1 MAAQDAARGAG
12 PVSGRGLDVVISS
25 GAGTAPTELAAFDAA
40 LQQAGVAHFD
50 LIRLS
55 SLIPPGSRINVP
67 QRWSALAG
75 AWGDRPYALNAEHR
89 VSAPGERA
97 CAGLGWVQNMETGA
111 AVLVEHH
118 DNESAVETQLKA
130 TLDDLA
136 ARRPGRCSGP
146 AWRIASAVCGIGP
159 LAAVVVAAMRVEP

>member
-1 MAAQDAARGAG
+1 
-12 PVSGRGLDVVISS
+12 VSGRGLDVVISS
-25 GAGTAPTELAAFDAA
+25 GAGTAPTELAALDAA
-40 LQQAGVAHFD
+40 LQQAGVAHFN

-75 AWGDRPYALNAEHR
+75 AWGDRPYALNAEQR

-97 CAGLGWVQNMETGA
+97 CAGLGWVQNVETGA

-136 ARRPGRCSGP
+136 ARRPGRCGGP
-146 AWRIASAVCGIGP
+146 AWRIASAVCDIGP
-159 LAAVVVAAMRVEP
+159 LVAVVVAAMRVEP

>member
-1 MAAQDAARGAG
+1 M
-12 PVSGRGLDVVISS
+12 SGRGLDVVITA
-25 GAGTAPTELAAFDAA
+25 GAGTASTELAAFDAA

-50 LIRLS
+50 RIRLS
-55 SLIPPGSRINVP
+55 SLIPPGSRINAP

-97 CAGLGWVQNMETGA
+97 CAGLRWVQNVETGA
-111 AVLVEHH
+111 AVLVEHGA
-118 DNESAVETQLKA
+118 DQSAVEAQLKA

-146 AWRIASAVCGIGP
+146 AWRIGSAACDIYP

>member
-1 MAAQDAARGAG
+1 
-12 PVSGRGLDVVISS
+12 VSGRGLDVVITA
-25 GAGTAPTELAAFDAA
+25 GAGTASTELAAFDAA

-50 LIRLS
+50 RIRLS

-75 AWGDRPYALNAEHR
+75 AWGDRPYAVYAEHG

-97 CAGLGWVQNMETGA
+97 CAGLGWVQNVETGA
-111 AVLVEHH
+111 GGLVEHH
-118 DNESAVETQLKA
+118 DDESAGEAQLKA

-146 AWRIASAVCGIGP
+146 AWRIGSALCDIDP